1 MGDQAEGLERAA
13 LSVTGANHVVRAPSP
28 PDMQRLRVMVVDDDD
43 GFRGMIRDW
52 LMEEGISEVAEARDG
67 AEAVAR
73 ASHARPDVILM
84 DVRMPR
90 MNGIE
95 AAERI
100 RELLPS
106 VQVVMLSGYEDAALK
121 RAGEAAGVHTYLVKG
136 CPPAVLWRTIRL
148 AGAAISLAE

>member
-1 MGDQAEGLERAA
+1 RAQRRCGGMKLSEAGVAVGDQAEGLGRAW
-13 LSVTGANHVVRAPSP
+13 LSVTGPNHVAPTVSP
-28 PDMQRLRVMVVDDDD
+28 PGMQRLRVMVVDDDE

-52 LMEEGISEVAEARDG
+52 LMEEGNSEVAEARDG

-106 VQVVMLSGYEDAALK
+106 VQVVMLSGYEDA
-121 RAGEAAGVHTYLVKG
+121 
-136 CPPAVLWRTIRL
+136 
-148 AGAAISLAE
+148 